1 MCVVCVVC
9 VLTISFAQTISHL
22 PLVLLGAAHRLS
34 DQRKVV
40 QLHEL
45 AEDEVHLALV
55 QFAAYVRRIAEV
67 LAVQVALQVLHLL
80 EVDADVRGHLRK
92 ARLRL
97 VHLEHLERHRVV
109 VRAHRPDPALEHDAR
124 LKGQV
129 RGIPGRAVF
138 APPHLQQTLVVVV
151 VVVAA
156 LVMMLLLA
164 STAAIVLVLVLWAL
178 NVTVAVMVW
187 AAAAAAP

>member
-1 MCVVCVVC
+1 MTCVSC

-40 QLHEL
+40 QLDEL

-129 RGIPGRAVF
+129 RGITGRAVF
-138 APPHLQQTLVVVV
+138 APPHLQQTLVAVV

-156 LVMMLLLA
+156 LVVMLLLLA
-164 STAAIVLVLVLWAL
+164 STAAIVLIVLMLWAL

-187 AAAAAAP
+187 AAAAP